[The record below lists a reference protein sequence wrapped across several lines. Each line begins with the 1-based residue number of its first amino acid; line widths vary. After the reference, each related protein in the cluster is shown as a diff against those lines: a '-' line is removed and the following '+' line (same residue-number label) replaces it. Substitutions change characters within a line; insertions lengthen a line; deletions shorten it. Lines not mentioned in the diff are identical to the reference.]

1 MGVKNLPCRI
11 KIVGND
17 EEHGTTIL
25 MIKFIEGK
33 NRQVKKMFEAVDHPV
48 KRLHRLRVGTVDLK
62 GLRPGQ
68 YRMLKPQEVKELKTM
83 ALSKKN
89 ARNR

>member
-1 MGVKNLPCRI
+1 M
-11 KIVGND
+11 
-17 EEHGTTIL
+17 L
-25 MIKFIEGK
+25 MIKLIEGK